1 MIRSTYRYIAALTLS
16 ALMTVTVV
24 AATTED
30 SDHST
35 PVVEGHWCC

>member
-1 MIRSTYRYIAALTLS
+1 MSRPIYRCIAALTLS

-30 SDHST
+30 SHHST